1 MSGPFEDLN
10 PVGISPEDRV
20 NAMRGYKA
28 TLNNPRVSQE
38 AKQHARDMLENQLM
52 GDEPSKDIHDLSNPT
67 KEKNRVQGGY
77 KAATKNPRVSEAA
90 KEYSQERLAQMSTMP
105 QPEE

>member
-28 TLNNPRVSQE
+28 YVHYFQ
-38 AKQHARDMLENQLM
+38 A
-52 GDEPSKDIHDLSNPT
+52 
-67 KEKNRVQGGY
+67 
-77 KAATKNPRVSEAA
+77 
-90 KEYSQERLAQMSTMP
+90 
-105 QPEE
+105 